1 MLPSELKLHCLET
14 VTDQHTQDC
23 DEEKSRFVATRRR
36 DDRKQNVRV
45 RRLVIQ
51 QIEILDEIILKG
63 GETWHKFVAS
73 SKTEQWSLF
82 ILSRVAIN

>member
-36 DDRKQNVRV
+36 DDRNK
-45 RRLVIQ
+45 I
-51 QIEILDEIILKG
+51 
-63 GETWHKFVAS
+63 
-73 SKTEQWSLF
+73 
-82 ILSRVAIN
+82 